1 MDNLN
6 KEQEIVSM
14 CWVDNTKQDQVNS
27 LKLNNGSKNRKNPS
41 VLELQLGLNQ
51 SRNRTFR
58 LIQTKFQF
66 KNKDVPTLFFPILLN
81 LFNQTT

>member
-27 LKLNNGSKNRKNPS
+27 LKLNDGSKNRKNPS

-66 KNKDVPTLFFPILLN
+66 KNKDVPTLFFPLLLN

>member
-27 LKLNNGSKNRKNPS
+27 LKLNDGSKNRKNPS